1 MHVFCKRDRD
11 GWEATGKQLA
21 RASHP
26 LRKSIMATSQ
36 QKTAGVVTAPIHH
49 LSACGAW
56 ERRANEPSEVSQIEF
71 VSKAFLCTGKKK
83 KKTFGVVLSRE
94 TKRHRNSVICK
105 RKTRIMAKN
114 GGRRLEGNE

>member
-1 MHVFCKRDRD
+1 MGGRQQANSWP
-11 GWEATGKQLA
+11 GL
-21 RASHP
+21 SHP

-105 RKTRIMAKN
+105 RKTRIMAEN